1 MTVTKTPKVSNCP
14 NVVGEIDLRSIHQV
28 YYTSFVI
35 FQSRLALVKTTVDK
49 TLADFFIRKKQEA
62 KKIDPHCVALVDQVE
77 SLTMRGGKR
86 TRAFLVWLGF
96 HSVIAR
102 SEATKQSH
110 TKIEIASPSE
120 WTRNDILLSAMMALE
135 LFHSFALIHDDII
148 DGDTTRRGGPTV
160 HTQVGT
166 NMAILA
172 GDLAL
177 VWADELMGEAVWLSL
192 RAQRS
197 NLNIGEIA
205 ASPTAPRNDMGTWKL
220 YQRMKQ
226 EVIFGQSLDVM
237 EEHMKIGIS
246 KQLIDVYKT
255 AWYSV
260 IRPLQIGAAIAGADE
275 KTIASFVPYGLVVGE
290 AYQLRDDFLDGAIS
304 EEEFQKKAKKLVVPK
319 SATILF
325 TDFARYVLTRQS

>member
-1 MTVTKTPKVSNCP
+1 M
-14 NVVGEIDLRSIHQV
+14 
-28 YYTSFVI
+28 
-35 FQSRLALVKTTVDK
+35 
-49 TLADFFIRKKQEA
+49 
-62 KKIDPHCVALVDQVE
+62 LVDSVAE
-77 SLTMRGGKR
+77 LTMRGGKR
-86 TRAFLVWLGF
+86 TRAFLVWLG
-96 HSVIAR
+96 HETVKSDKRQETGKALV
-102 SEATKQSH
+102 Q
-110 TKIEIASPSE
+110 
-120 WTRNDILLSAMMALE
+120 AMMAVE
-135 LFHSFALIHDDII
+135 LFQSFALIHDDII

-160 HTQVGT
+160 HVTLGVSL
-166 NMAILA
+166 AILA

-177 VWADELMGEAVWLSL
+177 VWADELMGKA
-192 RAQRS
+192 
-197 NLNIGEIA
+197 GEMSIY
-205 ASPTAPRNDMGTWKL
+205 T
-220 YQRMKQ
+220 RMKQ

-275 KTIASFVPYGLVVGE
+275 KTISSFVPYGLVVGQ

-325 TDFARYVLTRQS
+325 TDFARYVLTREL